1 MKTSIIALA
10 GLVLA
15 GLSGC
20 GGSSTSGSGSGGGP
34 PATIEDAMKKMVPL
48 MTSLAE
54 AVEKNDEAKAT
65 SIAKELKEVSEQG
78 EALYKK
84 LSPEESDKLEEKL
97 KGLMEEGDK
106 AEKRLREAMKKN
118 PDLAKKLEQY
128 KPK

>member
-1 MKTSIIALA
+1 LKTSIIALA

-20 GGSSTSGSGSGGGP
+20 GGSSTSGSGSGGP
-34 PATIEDAMKKMVPL
+34 PATIEDAMKKMIPL
-48 MTSLAE
+48 MNGLAE
-54 AVEKNDEAKAT
+54 VVEKNDEAKAT

-78 EALYKK
+78 EALFKK
-84 LSPEESDKLEEKL
+84 LSKEEANKLEEKL

-106 AEKRLREAMKKN
+106 AERRLRDAMKKN